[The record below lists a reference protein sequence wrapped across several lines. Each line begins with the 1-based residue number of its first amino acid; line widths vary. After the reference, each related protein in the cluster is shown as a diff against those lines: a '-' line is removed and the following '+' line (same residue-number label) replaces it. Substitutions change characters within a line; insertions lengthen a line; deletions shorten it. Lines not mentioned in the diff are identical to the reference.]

1 MDYVSLSGIAIGLAM
16 DAFAVCLTNGAIT
29 KKVTAPFALKLAL
42 CFGGFQALMPV
53 IGWGIGK
60 AGESFIHSVDHWIA
74 LLLLS
79 YIGIN
84 MIREA
89 RRKRKCGETDIR
101 QDDIRLKTLLA
112 LAVATSIDALATGVI
127 LPSAVGASTPALM
140 LQAVSVIGMIT
151 FLICLFGVFLGKK
164 FGRLIC
170 HRAETFGGLVLIAIG
185 VRIFLDH
192 WL

>member
-1 MDYVSLSGIAIGLAM
+1 MDYVSLCGIGVGLAM

-29 KKVTAPFALKLAL
+29 KKVTPAFALKLAF

-53 IGWGIGK
+53 IGWMIGK
-60 AGESFIHSVDHWIA
+60 AGESFIHAVDYWVA

-79 YIGIN
+79 YIGIS

-89 RRKRKCGETDIR
+89 RKKRRSGKADSR
-101 QDDIRLKTLLA
+101 QDDISWKALLT

-127 LPSAVGASTPALM
+127 LPGAVGASTPLLM
-140 LQAVSVIGMIT
+140 VRAVLVIGGIT
-151 FLICLFGVFLGKK
+151 FFLCLAGVLIGKK
-164 FGRLIC
+164 FGRLLC
-170 HRAETFGGLVLIAIG
+170 HRAETFGGIVLIGIG
-185 VRIFLDH
+185 LKIFLGH